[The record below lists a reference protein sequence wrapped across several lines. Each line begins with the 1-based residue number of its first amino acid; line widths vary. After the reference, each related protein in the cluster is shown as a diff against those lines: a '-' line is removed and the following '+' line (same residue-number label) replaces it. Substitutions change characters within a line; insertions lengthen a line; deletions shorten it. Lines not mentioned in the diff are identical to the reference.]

1 MSFFDFH
8 CHTSLKP
15 MFADENN
22 RPDCW
27 QPIQVAI
34 DDILGNIID
43 SQSALTQL
51 LDGGT
56 NLACISLYPLEVS
69 VANRNLLEWA
79 DALMLNNPN
88 VLSRELLKKIAR
100 AEPGYRYNDL
110 MEKELTNLKRV
121 ANNPNN
127 NSQKIKFINT
137 FAEYNAADKNTLH
150 IILSVEGGHSFC
162 YGQNEYDDSAQ
173 MIANLKKFKSPTSE
187 HRLLYITLVHLEQ
200 SGLANHAYGNKIFD
214 KTPFVPKGDGLTK
227 QGIDFIRECY
237 STKDGEKPVMI
248 DIKHLSIKSRKQLY
262 DLRRNEF
269 PDMPVLATHSGV
281 TGVSW
286 YARLPI
292 RRYFESRN
300 FTEIF
305 YDKPQGHIDG
315 TMFNPI
321 SINLYDEDIREIIQS
336 NGLIGLILDERILGA
351 GATMLSSEIKPTE
364 KEFISNQEFDEV
376 VQFEYPHGIPGILRD
391 LIQGELEEIETI
403 RAVLNVNRNKVRQTT
418 IHPKYVFNTIVH
430 IHKVGKSVSR
440 KPLDHLCI
448 GSDFDGLINPVDN
461 CVSADQMHTFSQ
473 ELVRLFDTYGP
484 QFGIVGDSN
493 ELVEGIMFKNAH
505 RFLGKYFA

>member
-1 MSFFDFH
+1 M
-8 CHTSLKP
+8 L
-15 MFADENN
+15 ADENN

-43 SQSALTQL
+43 SQSTLTQL
-51 LDGGT
+51 LNGGT

-79 DALMLNNPN
+79 DALMLNNEN

-110 MEKELTNLKRV
+110 LAKELENLKRV

-127 NSQKIKFINT
+127 NGQKIKFINS

-150 IILSVEGGHSFC
+150 IILSVEGGHAFC
-162 YGQNEYDDSAQ
+162 YGENQYDDSAQ
-173 MIANLKKFKSPTSE
+173 LIANLKKFKSPTAE
-187 HRLLYITLVHLEQ
+187 HRLLYITLVHLEK

-214 KTPFVPKGDGLTK
+214 KTPFVPQGDGLTQ

-237 STKDGEKPVMI
+237 STSNGEKPVMI
-248 DIKHLSIKSRKQLY
+248 DIKHLSVKSRRQLY
-262 DLRRNEF
+262 ELRRNEF
-269 PDMPVLATHSGV
+269 PDLPVLATHSGV

-286 YARLPI
+286 FARLPI
-292 RRYFESRN
+292 RRYRDTHK

-305 YDKPQGHIDG
+305 YDKPPGHIDG

-351 GATMLSSEIKPTE
+351 GATMLSSEVKTKE
-364 KEFISNQEFDEV
+364 KEFISNQEFDEMIK
-376 VQFEYPHGIPGILRD
+376 FDYPHGLLGIIND
-391 LIQGELEEIETI
+391 LTHGDLDELEPI
-403 RAVLNVNRNKVRQTT
+403 RAILNINQNKVRQTA
-418 IHPKYVFNTIVH
+418 IHPKYVFNTILH
-430 IHKVGKSVSR
+430 IHKVGKSVTD

-461 CVSADQMHTFSQ
+461 CVSADQMQSFSQ
-473 ELVRLFDTYGP
+473 ELVRLFDTYGHR
-484 QFGIVGDSN
+484 FGIQGDSST
-493 ELVEGIMFKNAH
+493 LVDGIMFKNAH
-505 RFLGKYFA
+505 RFLGKYFV